1 MSRKARIVIGLGYG
15 DEGKGLATD
24 YLCSQSAQP
33 LVIRFNGGQQA
44 GHTVCMPDG
53 RRHVFSS
60 FGAGT
65 LRGAATYWSAYCTFS
80 LPAMLNEYR
89 ALIQMSAMPQL
100 YLDRRC
106 ALTTHYDVLYNR
118 LQEQQRGNARHGSC
132 GMGFGNTIQRHEAG
146 VQLMVQDL
154 LKPDRCRQMLLS
166 IRNYYK
172 AKSQA
177 ELKLNFDEF
186 EHEPEDARF
195 LNAMETFCTLLNQ
208 YFYITDEETILQN
221 KQWKSFV
228 FEGAQGVLLDMDHG
242 RFPHV
247 TRSSTTSR
255 NALEIINRNKHEFSA
270 CELYY
275 ISRAYHTRH
284 GEGPFNSA
292 AYALHLT
299 NNQKETNIFNEH
311 QGNFRVGPLDLD
323 QVRYA
328 LGAENTAS
336 KGLPKNLILTC
347 LDQLDENYL
356 PYLDDNVLKI
366 TDSRKL
372 PMLIGCSFNRV
383 LTSRGPYAD
392 CITG

>member
-1 MSRKARIVIGLGYG
+1 MSRKASIVVGLGYG

-24 YLCSQSAQP
+24 YLCSQSARP

-89 ALIQMSAMPQL
+89 ALSQIGAMPQL
-100 YLDRRC
+100 YLDRHC
-106 ALTTHYDVLYNR
+106 AVTTHYDVLYNR

-146 VQLMVQDL
+146 TQLTVQDL
-154 LKPDRCRQMLLS
+154 LKPEQCVQKLIF

-177 ELKLNFDEF
+177 ELQLDFSEF

-195 LNAMETFCTLLNQ
+195 MNYIETFGTLLNQ
-208 YFYITDEETILQN
+208 YFYITDEETILQS
-221 KQWKSFV
+221 KQWETFV
-228 FEGAQGVLLDMDHG
+228 FEGAQGILLDMDFG

-247 TRSSTTSR
+247 TRSYTTSR
-255 NALEIINRNKHEFSA
+255 NALEIINRHKNLFSA

-292 AYALHLT
+292 AYALQLT
-299 NNQKETNIFNEH
+299 NNQQETNVVNEH

-328 LGAENTAS
+328 LQVENTIS

-347 LDQLDENYL
+347 FDQLDETHL
-356 PYLDDNVLKI
+356 PCLDDNVLTI
-366 TDSRKL
+366 TDSYKL
-372 PMLIGCSFNRV
+372 PLLIGYPFERV
-383 LTSRGPYAD
+383 LNSRGPHAD
-392 CITG
+392 CITT